1 MIEINTKGGLGDIM
15 VDTQQ
20 FQGHPPE
27 YWAKRCTEKIC
38 SISENA
44 PTHIRQQAQEYQLA
58 IYKTI
63 LYYIEQSL
71 SSQRCT
77 MGNILAKQGHDDLA
91 KILKELT

>member
-1 MIEINTKGGLGDIM
+1 MIRVETKGSLGNVV

-38 SISENA
+38 EISDNA
-44 PTHIRQQAQEYQLA
+44 APHIRQQAQEYQLA

-63 LYYIEQSL
+63 LYYIEQSI
-71 SSQRCT
+71 SSERCT
-77 MGNILAKQGHDDLA
+77 MSNLLTKQGHEDLA
-91 KILKELT
+91 KILKELK